1 MNESVLYLNELPKK
15 PQPYL
20 ILIIFSLFIAGGI
33 LAFGSDTTYARSH
46 KHPKRRSKK
55 TPSKIHTTRL
65 SREAELAKLKR
76 EIAQTERELKE
87 HTTRERKTA
96 KSLAAY
102 DKKTKELKAKLASY
116 RAQTEEL
123 ESQVEELDVSIEK
136 TSSSIDTL
144 KNTYAESVAKRYIT
158 GMYKAIGIDTSLFA
172 DPEESSDK
180 ARSAYLSHIVSSAFH
195 RNKTELDSTKTT
207 LTENKEE
214 VSATLNE
221 QLSQIDI
228 AKRQQMTAEQK
239 KRAQAEE
246 LKQIQSSKQKLQKD
260 LEKRKASAKKLEAI
274 IANLLA
280 KEEAQRKAKE
290 KELKRRMAERKKK
303 RASGKKLSKKEVQE
317 ESQDKIEE
325 KNLAGPHSLNWPTS
339 SHRVVQSFGEHRNKE
354 LGTVT
359 MNLGIDIGT
368 SSGSA
373 VHAAGSG
380 VVSLI
385 SSLPS
390 YGTIVIIRHG
400 GGVHTVYADL
410 GGVSV
415 STGSSVSKEQTIAS
429 SGSNSE
435 LGAILHFEVWKGKS
449 KQNPLR
455 WLK

>member
-1 MNESVLYLNELPKK
+1 V
-15 PQPYL
+15 
-20 ILIIFSLFIAGGI
+20 
-33 LAFGSDTTYARSH
+33 GSICVFTANSGYARSH
-46 KHPKRRSKK
+46 KHSKKKSKK
-55 TPSKIHTTRL
+55 TSSRIHTTRL
-65 SREAELAKLKR
+65 SREAELAKLRR
-76 EIAQTERELKE
+76 EIAQTERELNE
-87 HTTRERKTA
+87 HTKRERKTA

-102 DKKTKELKAKLASY
+102 NKKTKELKAKLASF
-116 RAQTEEL
+116 RAQAAEL

-136 TSSSIDTL
+136 TSTTIDTL
-144 KNTYAESVAKRYIT
+144 KNTYAESVAKRYT
-158 GMYKAIGIDTSLFA
+158 LGMYISNGIDTTLFA
-172 DPEESSDK
+172 DPEES
-180 ARSAYLSHIVSSAFH
+180 AERSHRAYLSHIVSSAFH

-207 LTENKEE
+207 LTENKDE

-221 QLSQIDI
+221 ELSQINKT
-228 AKRQQMTAEQK
+228 KREQMTAEQQK
-239 KRAQAEE
+239 DARAEE
-246 LKQIQSSKQKLQKD
+246 LKQIQTSKQKLQKE
-260 LEKRKASAKKLEAI
+260 LEKRKASARKLEAI

-303 RASGKKLSKKEVQE
+303 RATGKKLSKKEQQE
-317 ESQDKIEE
+317 ESQDKIEA
-325 KNLAGPHSLNWPTS
+325 KNLAGPHSLSWPTS
-339 SHRVVQSFGEHRNKE
+339 SHKVVQSFGEHRNKE

-368 SSGSA
+368 SSGST
-373 VHAAGSG
+373 VHAAGNG

-415 STGSSVSKEQTIAS
+415 SSGSSVSKGQTIAS
-429 SGSNSE
+429 SGNNSE